1 MTFVRNNNSRN
12 LAFALA
18 LGLVSVAPGAALAD
32 TLLFNTSLATPPG
45 EYHGIGNQNLGY
57 TTITTGAGVTEG
69 GIELGLGV
77 QTHGIGGNFLAAPGT
92 ANYTVSA
99 GSTVAQPTLALWNFD
114 YSVNL
119 GNSGQTIASILS
131 GTSLTVLN
139 QTTGLSISFNPAA
152 ITDNAGLHANGGTVN
167 GSNAQGFAVGTDV
180 GFQNSE
186 NLGFNLDP
194 AHNAAFAFNPSA
206 LDSYLITLSVD
217 GVSVSEQVNAVPE
230 PSTWAMMIL
239 GFAGVGFMAYR
250 RKSKPA
256 LIAV

>member
-1 MTFVRNNNSRN
+1 MTFVRTNNSRN
-12 LAFALA
+12 LAFAFA
-18 LGLVSVAPGAALAD
+18 LGLVSVVPRAALAD

-45 EYHGIGNQNLGY
+45 VYRGTGNQNLGF
-57 TTITTGAGVTEG
+57 TTITTGAGLTEG

-77 QTHGIGGNFLAAPGT
+77 QTRGIGGNFLADPGT
-92 ANYTVSA
+92 SNYTVPTGA
-99 GSTVAQPTLALWNFD
+99 TVTQPTLALWNYD

-119 GNSGQTIASILS
+119 GNSGLTIASVLS
-131 GTSLTVLN
+131 GVSLTVLN
-139 QTTGLSISFNPAA
+139 ETTGLSISFNPAA

-194 AHNAAFAFNPSA
+194 AHNAAFAFDPSA

-217 GVSVSEQVNAVPE
+217 GASISEQVNAVPE

-250 RKSKPA
+250 RKAKSSFRLA
-256 LIAV
+256 